1 MEGST
6 QFLRVVLECVS
17 LVLRFDDAVENMCAR
32 HIQLPC
38 LITQIMELNNVG
50 YETRIAIFMKV
61 C

>member
-1 MEGST
+1 MEGSV
-6 QFLRVVLECVS
+6 QFLHVVLERVS
-17 LVLRFDDAVENMCAR
+17 LVLRFDDEVENMCAR

-50 YETRIAIFMKV
+50 YKTRITICMKV